1 VPPGA
6 EQDWRLYYYR
16 GVAYD
21 RMKNYEKSDADF
33 RKALEISKDEP
44 QVLNYLGYSFIDR
57 HVNIDEAI
65 TMVKRA
71 VELKPNDGYIIDSLA
86 WAYYNLG
93 DYEQALTNQERAVEL
108 TPSDAIIAEHLGDI
122 YWRVGRKFEA
132 GFQWQHA
139 IDNQP
144 DPADLS
150 RIQDKLKNGLPDLP
164 VVTPTENKPTTQPS
178 NG

>member
-1 VPPGA
+1 MTALMAALAGA
-6 EQDWRLYYYR
+6 NLIYGAGMTES
-16 GVAYD
+16 GVTFDYAQYVLD
-21 RMKNYEKSDADF
+21 N
-33 RKALEISKDEP
+33 EI
-44 QVLNYLGYSFIDR
+44 
-57 HVNIDEAI
+57 A

-71 VELKPNDGYIIDSLA
+71 VELRPNDGYIVDSLA

-93 DYEQALTNQERAVEL
+93 DYEQALVNQEHAVDL

-122 YWRVGRKFEA
+122 YWRVGRKLEA

-139 IDNQP
+139 IDNHP
-144 DPADLS
+144 EPSDLT

-164 VVTPTENKPTTQPS
+164 VVKPTENKSTAQPS